1 MPSNAADPTA
11 ERCNEGDLHVQD
23 TLNEEGR
30 CREVKRVHG
39 FSCKNRGEEKV
50 FKSGELPGRELGR
63 WNEVVGAGWKL
74 FEYTFLA

>member
-1 MPSNAADPTA
+1 MPSNAADPTV

-50 FKSGELPGRELGR
+50 FKSGELPGRKLGR
-63 WNEVVGAGWKL
+63 WNEVVGQGGNCL
-74 FEYTFLA
+74 SIPF

>member
-1 MPSNAADPTA
+1 MPSNAADPTV

-30 CREVKRVHG
+30 CSKVKRVHG

-63 WNEVVGAGWKL
+63 WNEVVGQGGNCL
-74 FEYTFLA
+74 SIPF